1 VLISV
6 HNARIAHTSAVHT
19 CVVIGA
25 DTQAAECL
33 QEMSRLEIQLRTC
46 SLTLPFHLLEMPT
59 AAAGAEMEFF
69 GVGVKPS
76 LLYKQ
81 KQQVSEHSDIVL

>member
-1 VLISV
+1 LL
-6 HNARIAHTSAVHT
+6 TQLLYP
-19 CVVIGA
+19 CVVFGA
-25 DTQAAECL
+25 GTQAAECL
-33 QEMSRLEIQLRTC
+33 QEMSRLEVKLRAC

-59 AAAGAEMEFF
+59 AAAGAEMEYF

-81 KQQVSEHSDIVL
+81 KQQVSTHNGTVLATLYMYSIHV